1 MIPTYIALFF
11 ILLALILGGCIGF
24 LACKACYNR
33 KLRKLSQRL
42 EPIMRGDYSPA
53 FSGFRDGAFGMLTS
67 QIELTVSRTKNAVD
81 TANRE
86 KAAIAQFISDFSHQI
101 KTPLAGIISY
111 LDLWAESETDLRKLW
126 ELELAG
132 GLATRIE
139 QLIRTLL
146 ELSRLESGN
155 IPLNYVKLSPLELA
169 QNARLAA
176 LSALPCETREVN
188 VSANQNTAFRGDE
201 KWLTQALV
209 NLISNAL
216 SYSSG
221 EGSVDISVISS
232 EKTVIFRVTNPG
244 EISREVAE
252 NMFRRF
258 YRKSADS
265 KGFGLGLSIA
275 QSIAK
280 LHKGDVRAESG
291 EGKTTL
297 VLSVS
302 KNDCADSI

>member
-11 ILLALILGGCIGF
+11 AALALLGGFVFGF
-24 LACKACYNR
+24 ITSKIITDR
-33 KLRKLSQRL
+33 KLRRLSQRL

-53 FSGFRDGAFGMLTS
+53 FSEFREGAFGMLTS
-67 QIELTVSRTKNAVD
+67 QVELTVWRTQNAVD

-86 KAAIAQFISDFSHQI
+86 KAAIEQFISDFSHQI
-101 KTPLAGIISY
+101 KTPLAGIVSY
-111 LDLWAESETDLRKLW
+111 LDLWAETENDPRKVTQ
-126 ELELAG
+126 LELAG
-132 GLATRIE
+132 GLANRIE
-139 QLIRTLL
+139 QLIKTLL
-146 ELSRLESGN
+146 ELSRLDRGN
-155 IPLNYVKLSPLELA
+155 IPLNYSDISPLELIS
-169 QNARLAA
+169 NARCAA
-176 LSALPCETREVN
+176 LSARPTETREVIIAQ
-188 VSANQNTAFRGDE
+188 SKTDSLRGDE

-221 EGSVDISVISS
+221 EGSVVISVICS
-232 EKTVIFRVTNPG
+232 EKTVIFRITNPG
-244 EISREVAE
+244 EISGEVAE

-258 YRKSADS
+258 YRKSADQ

-275 QSIAK
+275 QSIAR
-280 LHKGDVRAESG
+280 LHKGDLRAESA

-297 VLSVS
+297 VLTIS

>member
-1 MIPTYIALFF
+1 MKYSALIFISVGIAIGFLLGFGVCRAVF
-11 ILLALILGGCIGF
+11 NRKLILLA
-24 LACKACYNR
+24 
-33 KLRKLSQRL
+33 QRL
-42 EPIMRGDYSPA
+42 DPIMRGDYSPT
-53 FSGFRDGAFGMLTS
+53 FSGYREGAFGMLTS
-67 QIELTVSRTKNAVD
+67 QVELAVLRTQNAVE

-86 KAAIAQFISDFSHQI
+86 KAAIERFISDFSHQI
-101 KTPLAGIISY
+101 KTPLAGMISY
-111 LDLWAESETDLRKLW
+111 LDLWSETETDPKKREQLTLA
-126 ELELAG
+126 EGLAG
-132 GLATRIE
+132 RIE
-139 QLIRTLL
+139 LLVKTLL

-155 IPLNYVKLSPLELA
+155 VPLCYTELSPLALA
-169 QNARLAA
+169 SNARFASLAA
-176 LSALPCETREVN
+176 LPFEAREVKILP
-188 VSANQNTAFRGDE
+188 SREEMFRGDE

-216 SYSSG
+216 AYSEG
-221 EGSVDISVISS
+221 EGSVDISVICS
-232 EKTVIFRVTNPG
+232 ENTVIFRVANPG

-275 QSIAK
+275 QSIAR
-280 LHKGDVRAESG
+280 LHNGDVRAECG

-302 KNDCADSI
+302 KNSCADSI